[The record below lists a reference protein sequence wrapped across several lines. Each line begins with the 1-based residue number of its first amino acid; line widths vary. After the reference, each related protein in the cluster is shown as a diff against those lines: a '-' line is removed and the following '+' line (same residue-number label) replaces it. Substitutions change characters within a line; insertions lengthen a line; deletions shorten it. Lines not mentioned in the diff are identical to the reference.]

1 MFELAVSVA
10 RGCGATSVA
19 VLGMVSGLWA
29 YVANLE
35 KFYLRCYTEV
45 EQSIKTNNATI

>member
-19 VLGMVSGLWA
+19 VLGTVSGLWA
-29 YVANLE
+29 YSYVANLE

-45 EQSIKTNNATI
+45 E